1 MKPIIEMK
9 NIVKTFSDN
18 VVLDHVNFTLYE
30 GETCALLGVNGAGK
44 STLIKI
50 LNGIYRADS
59 GEIFFEGKNVK
70 INVPQDAE
78 KLGIRFVH
86 QELNVCPDLTVA
98 ENIFLGHLKKNKFG
112 FYDSKEIYKAAQ
124 ELIDQ
129 LEIDIRA
136 TDRVGDLR
144 AAEKQIIEILKAMTL
159 NSKVLVLDEPTS
171 SLSEKE
177 KVIFFKLLATLK
189 KKGVSFIFISH
200 FLEDVLQISD
210 RAIALKDA
218 KNNGEFLTK
227 EVTKEDLIIAMMG
240 KNAVQKE
247 RIKQENKKNATPVLE
262 LRNLCSAGKFQNI
275 NLTAHSGMILG
286 VCGLLGAGKSEIA
299 RAIYGLDTF
308 DSGEIIY
315 KGEKIAKSKPV
326 EMMKRHVA
334 IVTEDRKIEGFA
346 PLMSISENI
355 TLSVLSKFST
365 KLGFIKEKE
374 RAAESLRIA
383 KEMTVKM
390 TSDKQK
396 VESLSG
402 GNQQKVIIGRCVESK
417 PDLFILDEPTRG
429 VDVYAKTE
437 IYNILIDMANSGVAV
452 LIFSSELEE
461 LLAVCTDI
469 IVLRSGEI
477 KGSVSAS
484 DINKAQ
490 LLSMIS

>member
-1 MKPIIEMK
+1 
-9 NIVKTFSDN
+9 
-18 VVLDHVNFTLYE
+18 
-30 GETCALLGVNGAGK
+30 
-44 STLIKI
+44 
-50 LNGIYRADS
+50 
-59 GEIFFEGKNVK
+59 
-70 INVPQDAE
+70 
-78 KLGIRFVH
+78 
-86 QELNVCPDLTVA
+86 
-98 ENIFLGHLKKNKFG
+98 
-112 FYDSKEIYKAAQ
+112 
-124 ELIDQ
+124 
-129 LEIDIRA
+129 
-136 TDRVGDLR
+136 
-144 AAEKQIIEILKAMTL
+144 
-159 NSKVLVLDEPTS
+159 
-171 SLSEKE
+171 
-177 KVIFFKLLATLK
+177 
-189 KKGVSFIFISH
+189 
-200 FLEDVLQISD
+200 
-210 RAIALKDA
+210 
-218 KNNGEFLTK
+218 
-227 EVTKEDLIIAMMG
+227 
-240 KNAVQKE
+240 
-247 RIKQENKKNATPVLE
+247 
-262 LRNLCSAGKFQNI
+262 
-275 NLTAHSGMILG
+275 MILG

-315 KGEKIAKSKPV
+315 KGEKIVKPKPV

-355 TLSVLSKFST
+355 TLSVLPKFST

>member
-1 MKPIIEMK
+1 M
-9 NIVKTFSDN
+9 
-18 VVLDHVNFTLYE
+18 
-30 GETCALLGVNGAGK
+30 
-44 STLIKI
+44 
-50 LNGIYRADS
+50 
-59 GEIFFEGKNVK
+59 
-70 INVPQDAE
+70 
-78 KLGIRFVH
+78 
-86 QELNVCPDLTVA
+86 
-98 ENIFLGHLKKNKFG
+98 
-112 FYDSKEIYKAAQ
+112 
-124 ELIDQ
+124 
-129 LEIDIRA
+129 
-136 TDRVGDLR
+136 
-144 AAEKQIIEILKAMTL
+144 
-159 NSKVLVLDEPTS
+159 
-171 SLSEKE
+171 
-177 KVIFFKLLATLK
+177 
-189 KKGVSFIFISH
+189 
-200 FLEDVLQISD
+200 LQISD